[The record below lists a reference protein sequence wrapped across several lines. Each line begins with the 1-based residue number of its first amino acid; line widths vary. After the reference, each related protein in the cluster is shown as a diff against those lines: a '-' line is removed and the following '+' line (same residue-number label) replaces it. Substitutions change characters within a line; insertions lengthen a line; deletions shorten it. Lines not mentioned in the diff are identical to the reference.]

1 MHAEIIAVGTEIL
14 LGQIVNTNSAF
25 LAEKLANLGVNV
37 FYQTVVGDNEERMLE
52 AIEMA
57 SKRNDLVILSGGLG
71 PTEDDLTKQMVAK
84 FLNETLIED
93 TEAMTKIE
101 EHFAQTGRQMTENN
115 KLQALYIDKSE
126 PIKNHA
132 GMAVGDF
139 YKGAACD
146 FLLLPGPPKELKT
159 MFNREVVPL
168 LEREYNLNSHLES
181 KVLRFFGIG
190 ESKLVTELQDIIESQ
205 TNPTIAPYA
214 KTNEVTLRITAS
226 GAEGQ
231 STEKLINEME
241 KRVLSRVGDYFYGY
255 GDQNS
260 LQNVVVTKLIEKK
273 LSVSAAESLTAGLF
287 QSTLAE
293 IPGVSTIYPGGF
305 VTYADAAKTEL
316 LGVQAADI
324 EKDGVVSQEIAKQM
338 ATQTQRKMKTDIAI
352 SFTGVAGP
360 DELEGQKVGTVW
372 IGLAVKGNPVMAK
385 QFHFAGNRETIRQRS
400 VLSGLKWIF
409 DEILAN

>member
-25 LAEKLANLGVNV
+25 LAEKLADLGVNV

-52 AIEMA
+52 AIELA

-84 FLNETLIED
+84 FLNEKLVENKDAMLKIED
-93 TEAMTKIE
+93 
-101 EHFAQTGRQMTENN
+101 HFTQTGRQMTENN
-115 KLQALYIDKSE
+115 KLQALYIEGSK

-139 YKGAACD
+139 YKGDSCD

-159 MFNREVVPL
+159 MFNKEVEQL
-168 LEREYNLNSHLES
+168 LKEEYNLNSHLES
-181 KVLRFFGIG
+181 KVLRFYGIG
-190 ESKLVTELQDIIESQ
+190 ESKLVTELKEIIDSQ

-226 GAEGQ
+226 PTDNNSAVE
-231 STEKLINEME
+231 LINEME
-241 KRVLSRVGDYFYGY
+241 IYVLSKVGDYFYGY
-255 GDQNS
+255 GDDNS
-260 LQNVVVTKLIEKK
+260 LQNVVVTKLIEKD
-273 LSVSAAESLTAGLF
+273 LSISAAESLTAGLF

-293 IPGVSTIYPGGF
+293 IPGVSKIYDGGF
-305 VTYADAAKTEL
+305 ITYANTAKSDI
-316 LGVQAADI
+316 LGI
-324 EKDGVVSQEIAKQM
+324 SPENIKKYGVVSEETAKQM
-338 ATQTQRKMKTDIAI
+338 AQQTQNKMKTDIAI

-360 DELEGQKVGTVW
+360 DELENQKAGTVW
-372 IGLAVKGNPVMAK
+372 IGLAIKNSPVIAK

-400 VLSGLKWIF
+400 VLSGLKWIL
-409 DEILAN
+409 DEINE

>member
-25 LAEKLANLGVNV
+25 LAEKLADLGVNV

-52 AIEMA
+52 AIELA

-84 FLNETLIED
+84 FLNEKLVENKDAMSKIED
-93 TEAMTKIE
+93 
-101 EHFAQTGRQMTENN
+101 HFTQTGRQMTENN
-115 KLQALYIDKSE
+115 KLQALYIEGSK

-139 YKGAACD
+139 YKGDSCD

-159 MFNREVVPL
+159 MFNKEVEHL
-168 LEREYNLNSHLES
+168 LKEEYNLNSHLES
-181 KVLRFFGIG
+181 KVLRFYGIG
-190 ESKLVTELQDIIESQ
+190 ESKLVTELKEIIDSQ

-226 GAEGQ
+226 ATDDKSAVE
-231 STEKLINEME
+231 LINEME
-241 KRVLSRVGDYFYGY
+241 IHVLSKVGDYFYGY
-255 GDQNS
+255 GDDNS
-260 LQNVVVTKLIEKK
+260 LKNVVVTKLIEKD
-273 LSVSAAESLTAGLF
+273 LSISASESLTAGLF

-293 IPGVSTIYPGGF
+293 IPGVSKIYDGGF
-305 VTYADAAKTEL
+305 ITYANTAKSDI
-316 LGVQAADI
+316 LGISPEDI
-324 EKDGVVSQEIAKQM
+324 KKYGVVSEETAKQM
-338 ATQTQRKMKTDIAI
+338 AQQTQNKMKTDIAI

-360 DELEGQKVGTVW
+360 DELENQKAGTVW
-372 IGLAVKGNPVMAK
+372 IGLAIKNSPVIAK

-409 DEILAN
+409 DEINE

>member
-25 LAEKLANLGVNV
+25 LAEKLADLGVNV

-52 AIEMA
+52 AIELA

-84 FLNETLIED
+84 FLNEKLVENKDAMSKIED
-93 TEAMTKIE
+93 
-101 EHFAQTGRQMTENN
+101 HFTQTGRQMTENN
-115 KLQALYIDKSE
+115 KLQALYIEGSK

-139 YKGAACD
+139 YKGDSCD

-159 MFNREVVPL
+159 MFNKEVEHL
-168 LEREYNLNSHLES
+168 LKEEYNLNSHLES
-181 KVLRFFGIG
+181 KVLRFYGIG
-190 ESKLVTELQDIIESQ
+190 ESKLVTELKEIIDSQ

-226 GAEGQ
+226 ATDDKSAVE
-231 STEKLINEME
+231 LINEME
-241 KRVLSRVGDYFYGY
+241 IHVLSKVGDYFYGY
-255 GDQNS
+255 GDDNS
-260 LQNVVVTKLIEKK
+260 LKNVVVTKLIEKD
-273 LSVSAAESLTAGLF
+273 LSISASESLTAGLF

-293 IPGVSTIYPGGF
+293 IPGVSKIYDGGYI
-305 VTYADAAKTEL
+305 TYANTAKSDI
-316 LGVQAADI
+316 LGISPEDI
-324 EKDGVVSQEIAKQM
+324 KKYGVVSEETAKQM
-338 ATQTQRKMKTDIAI
+338 AQQTQNKMKTDIAI

-360 DELEGQKVGTVW
+360 DELENQKAGTVW
-372 IGLAVKGNPVMAK
+372 IGLAIKNSPIIAK

-409 DEILAN
+409 DEINE

>member
-25 LAEKLANLGVNV
+25 LADKLADLGVNV
-37 FYQTVVGDNEERMLE
+37 FYQTVVGDNESRMLE
-52 AIEMA
+52 TIEIA

-84 FLNETLIED
+84 FLNEKLVENKD
-93 TEAMTKIE
+93 AMLKIE
-101 EHFAQTGRQMTENN
+101 NHFAQTGRKMTENN
-115 KLQALYIDKSE
+115 KLQALYIEGSV

-146 FLLLPGPPKELKT
+146 FLLLPGPPNELKT
-159 MFNREVVPL
+159 MFNKEVEEL
-168 LEREYNLNSHLES
+168 LKQTYNLNSHLES

-190 ESKLVTELQDIIESQ
+190 ESKLVTELEDIIEAQ

-226 GAEGQ
+226 ATEGK
-231 STEKLINEME
+231 SAEKLIGEME
-241 KRVLSRVGDYFYGY
+241 TSVLNRVGNYFYGY
-255 GDQNS
+255 GDDNS
-260 LQNVVVTKLIEKK
+260 LQNVVVTELIKND
-273 LSVSAAESLTAGLF
+273 LSISASESLTAGLF

-293 IPGVSTIYPGGF
+293 VSGVSKVYPGGF
-305 VTYADAAKTEL
+305 VTYANAVKSDVLGIPTET
-316 LGVQAADI
+316 I
-324 EKDGVVSQEIAKQM
+324 KKYGVVSESIAKQM
-338 ATQTQRKMKTDIAI
+338 AIQTQDKMKTDIAI

-360 DELEGQKVGTVW
+360 DELEGQKAGTVW
-372 IGLAVKGNPVMAK
+372 IGLAFKDNPVVAK
-385 QFHFAGNRETIRQRS
+385 QFHFAGNRETVRQRS

-409 DEILAN
+409 DEINE